1 MDIQVNRHQLERV
14 VIKWL
19 NQHYGNLIQKKHTN
33 VPRTIFYV
41 NSKNE
46 IIMEYDYFLKNRKD
60 IHVDNE
66 RIWSKLQSIFHLKYL
81 EVQSIIKVW
90 LKETYGLD
98 DDDVTPLK
106 NDWGF
111 DEITDWEN

>member
-1 MDIQVNRHQLERV
+1 MEIQVNRHQLERV

-19 NQHYGNLIQKKHTN
+19 NQHYGNLTQKKNKN
-33 VPRTIFYV
+33 VPLTIFFV

-46 IIMEYDYFLKNRKD
+46 IIMEYDHFLRDRKD
-60 IHVDNE
+60 ILVDSD
-66 RIWSKLQSIFHLKYL
+66 RIWSKLESIFHLKYL
-81 EVQSIIKVW
+81 EVQSIISIW
-90 LKETYGLD
+90 LKDTYGL

-111 DEITDWEN
+111 DEITDWDN

>member
-1 MDIQVNRHQLERV
+1 MDIQVNKHQLERV

-19 NQHYGNLIQKKHTN
+19 NQHYGDLTQKKNKN
-33 VPRTIFYV
+33 VPLHIFFV

-46 IIMEYDYFLKNRKD
+46 IIMEYDHFLRNRKD
-60 IHVDNE
+60 ILIDNN

-81 EVQSIIKVW
+81 EVQSIISVW
-90 LKETYGLD
+90 LKDTYGL

-111 DEITDWEN
+111 DEITDWDS

>member
-1 MDIQVNRHQLERV
+1 MDIQVNKEQMFRV

-19 NQHYGNLIQKKHTN
+19 NQHYGNLTQKKHRSI
-33 VPRTIFYV
+33 PYTILFV

-46 IIMEYDYFLKNRKD
+46 IIMEYDYILRNRKD
-60 IHVDNE
+60 VLIDSN
-66 RIWSKLQSIFHLKYL
+66 RIWSKLESIFHLKYL
-81 EVQSIIKVW
+81 EVQSIISVW
-90 LKETYGLD
+90 LKDTYGL

-111 DEITDWEN
+111 DEITDWDS

>member
-19 NQHYGNLIQKKHTN
+19 NQHYGNLTQKKHRSI
-33 VPRTIFYV
+33 PYTILIV

-46 IIMEYDYFLKNRKD
+46 IIMEYDYILRNRKD
-60 IHVDNE
+60 VLIDND

-81 EVQSIIKVW
+81 EVQSIISIW
-90 LKETYGLD
+90 LKDTYGLD
-98 DDDVTPLK
+98 DAH
-106 NDWGF
+106 
-111 DEITDWEN
+111 

>member
-19 NQHYGNLIQKKHTN
+19 NQHYGNLTQKKHRSI
-33 VPRTIFYV
+33 PYTILFV

-46 IIMEYDYFLKNRKD
+46 IIMEYDYILRNRKD
-60 IHVDNE
+60 VLIDND

-81 EVQSIIKVW
+81 EVQSIISIW
-90 LKETYGLD
+90 LKETYGL

-111 DEITDWEN
+111 DEITDWDS

>member
-1 MDIQVNRHQLERV
+1 MNIQVNRHQLERV

-19 NQHYGNLIQKKHTN
+19 NQHYGNLTQKKNRT
-33 VPRTIFYV
+33 VPYTIFFV

-46 IIMEYDYFLKNRKD
+46 IIMEYYHFIRDRKD
-60 IHVDNE
+60 ILIDNN

-81 EVQSIIKVW
+81 EVQSIINVW
-90 LKETYGLD
+90 LKETYGL

-111 DEITDWEN
+111 DTITDWDS

>member
-1 MDIQVNRHQLERV
+1 MDIQVNKHQLERI

-19 NQHYGNLIQKKHTN
+19 NQHYGNLTPKKHTN
-33 VPRTIFYV
+33 VPRHIFFV

-46 IIMEYDYFLKNRKD
+46 IIMEYDYFFKNHKD
-60 IHVDNE
+60 ILVDND
-66 RIWSKLQSIFHLKYL
+66 RIWSKLHSIFHLKYL

-98 DDDVTPLK
+98 DDVKPLK

-111 DEITDWEN
+111 DEITDWDS

>member
-1 MDIQVNRHQLERV
+1 MDIQVNKHQLERV

-19 NQHYGNLIQKKHTN
+19 NQHYGDLTQKKNKT
-33 VPRTIFYV
+33 VPLHIFFV

-46 IIMEYDYFLKNRKD
+46 IIMEYDHFLRNRKD
-60 IHVDNE
+60 ILIDNN

-81 EVQSIIKVW
+81 EVQSIISVW
-90 LKETYGLD
+90 LKDTYGL

-111 DEITDWEN
+111 DEITDWDS